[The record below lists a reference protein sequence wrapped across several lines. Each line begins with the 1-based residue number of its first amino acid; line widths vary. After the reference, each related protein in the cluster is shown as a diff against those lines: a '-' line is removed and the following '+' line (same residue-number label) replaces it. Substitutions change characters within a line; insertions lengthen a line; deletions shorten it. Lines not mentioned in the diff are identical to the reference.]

1 MFRPLR
7 LRFFLI
13 VLLLFFALFWDF
25 NKGELRTTIQTGVCE
40 EFDYANR
47 SCQSGPNLIITSY
60 PAMLIDPVALLM
72 VLGLTCLGS
81 WFRDGDLSHK
91 LERASHTAKDAGELA
106 ATIGAVI
113 SFSGIF
119 FEPSLHMT
127 FRIIFLAYLYGQL
140 LGFTLTTLSNYMKCR
155 EEALPEN
162 QNRILQIYFVEVMPF
177 KLS

>member
-72 VLGLTCLGS
+72 VLGLTYLGS
-81 WFRDGDLSHK
+81 WFRDGDLSNK

-127 FRIIFLAYLYGQL
+127 FHIIFLAYLYGQL

-155 EEALPEN
+155 EEALLEKSESDSSDLV
-162 QNRILQIYFVEVMPF
+162 R
-177 KLS
+177 

>member
-7 LRFFLI
+7 YGVGAYLPRIMVQGWGPFQ
-13 VLLLFFALFWDF
+13 
-25 NKGELRTTIQTGVCE
+25 QTGTGSHI
-40 EFDYANR
+40 A
-47 SCQSGPNLIITSY
+47 
-60 PAMLIDPVALLM
+60 ID
-72 VLGLTCLGS
+72 S
-81 WFRDGDLSHK
+81 
-91 LERASHTAKDAGELA
+91 GELA

-155 EEALPEN
+155 EETLLEKS
-162 QNRILQIYFVEVMPF
+162 RIGFFDLVR
-177 KLS
+177 

>member
-1 MFRPLR
+1 
-7 LRFFLI
+7 
-13 VLLLFFALFWDF
+13 
-25 NKGELRTTIQTGVCE
+25 
-40 EFDYANR
+40 
-47 SCQSGPNLIITSY
+47 
-60 PAMLIDPVALLM
+60 MLIDPVALLM

-127 FRIIFLAYLYGQL
+127 FCIIFLAYLYGQL

-155 EEALPEN
+155 EEALLDKSESDSSDLV
-162 QNRILQIYFVEVMPF
+162 R
-177 KLS
+177 

>member
-1 MFRPLR
+1 M
-7 LRFFLI
+7 
-13 VLLLFFALFWDF
+13 
-25 NKGELRTTIQTGVCE
+25 RTTIQTGVCE

-47 SCQSGPNLIITSY
+47 SCKSGANLIITSY

-127 FRIIFLAYLYGQL
+127 FRIIFLAHLYGQF

-155 EEALPEN
+155 EEAL
-162 QNRILQIYFVEVMPF
+162 LK
-177 KLS
+177 KLESD

>member
-13 VLLLFFALFWDF
+13 LLLLFFALFWDF
-25 NKGELRTTIQTGVCE
+25 NKGELRTTIQTGICE

-47 SCQSGPNLIITSY
+47 SQSGPNLIITSY

-72 VLGLTCLGS
+72 VLGLTYRGS
-81 WFRDGDLSHK
+81 WFMDGDLSHK
-91 LERASHTAKDAGELA
+91 LERASNTAKDAGELA

-119 FEPSLHMT
+119 F
-127 FRIIFLAYLYGQL
+127 
-140 LGFTLTTLSNYMKCR
+140 
-155 EEALPEN
+155 
-162 QNRILQIYFVEVMPF
+162 
-177 KLS
+177 

>member
-72 VLGLTCLGS
+72 VLGLTYLGS
-81 WFRDGDLSHK
+81 WFRDGDLSNK
-91 LERASHTAKDAGELA
+91 LERASHTEKDAGELA
-106 ATIGAVI
+106 ATIGAVV

-127 FRIIFLAYLYGQL
+127 FRIIFFANLYGQL
-140 LGFTLTTLSNYMKCR
+140 LGFTLTNLSNYMKCR
-155 EEALPEN
+155 EEALLKKSESDSS
-162 QNRILQIYFVEVMPF
+162 I
-177 KLS
+177 

>member
-25 NKGELRTTIQTGVCE
+25 SKEELRTTIQTGVCE

-72 VLGLTCLGS
+72 VLGLTYLGS
-81 WFRDGDLSHK
+81 WFRDGDLSNK

-127 FRIIFLAYLYGQL
+127 FRIIFLAYLIWAIT
-140 LGFTLTTLSNYMKCR
+140 GFYLDNSL
-155 EEALPEN
+155 ELH
-162 QNRILQIYFVEVMPF
+162 EVQRRSITQKF
-177 KLS
+177 RTGFF

>member
-60 PAMLIDPVALLM
+60 PAMLIDPVALLI
-72 VLGLTCLGS
+72 VLELTYLGS
-81 WFRDGDLSHK
+81 WFRDGDLSNK
-91 LERASHTAKDAGELA
+91 LERTSHTAKDVGQI
-106 ATIGAVI
+106 ATPIGAVV

-127 FRIIFLAYLYGQL
+127 FRIF
-140 LGFTLTTLSNYMKCR
+140 F
-155 EEALPEN
+155 
-162 QNRILQIYFVEVMPF
+162 
-177 KLS
+177 

>member
-72 VLGLTCLGS
+72 VLGLTYLGS
-81 WFRDGDLSHK
+81 WFRDGDLSNK
-91 LERASHTAKDAGELA
+91 LERASHTAKDSGELA

-155 EEALPEN
+155 EEALLEKSESDSSDLV
-162 QNRILQIYFVEVMPF
+162 RWSDAV
-177 KLS
+177 

>member
-1 MFRPLR
+1 M
-7 LRFFLI
+7 
-13 VLLLFFALFWDF
+13 
-25 NKGELRTTIQTGVCE
+25 
-40 EFDYANR
+40 
-47 SCQSGPNLIITSY
+47 
-60 PAMLIDPVALLM
+60 M
-72 VLGLTCLGS
+72 LGLTYLGS
-81 WFRDGDLSHK
+81 WFRDGELTNK

-155 EEALPEN
+155 EEALLEKSESDSSDLV
-162 QNRILQIYFVEVMPF
+162 R
-177 KLS
+177 

>member
-47 SCQSGPNLIITSY
+47 SPNLIITSY
-60 PAMLIDPVALLM
+60 PAMLIDPIALLM
-72 VLGLTCLGS
+72 VLGLTYLGS

-140 LGFTLTTLSNYMKCR
+140 LSFTLTTLSNYMKCR
-155 EEALPEN
+155 EEALLEKSESDSS
-162 QNRILQIYFVEVMPF
+162 I
-177 KLS
+177 

>member
-13 VLLLFFALFWDF
+13 ILLLFFALFWDF
-25 NKGELRTTIQTGVCE
+25 NKGELRKTIQTGVCE
-40 EFDYANR
+40 EFDYANW
-47 SCQSGPNLIITSY
+47 SCQSGPNLNITSY

-72 VLGLTCLGS
+72 VLGLTYLGS
-81 WFRDGDLSHK
+81 WFRNGDLSNK

-119 FEPSLHMT
+119 FLNPSLYMT
-127 FRIIFLAYLYGQL
+127 FRIIFLAYLYGL
-140 LGFTLTTLSNYMKCR
+140 LIGFTLTTHSNYMKSR
-155 EEALPEN
+155 EEAL
-162 QNRILQIYFVEVMPF
+162 L
-177 KLS
+177 K

>member
-1 MFRPLR
+1 MFKPLR

-13 VLLLFFALFWDF
+13 VFLLFFALFWDF

-72 VLGLTCLGS
+72 VLGLTYFGS
-81 WFRDGDLSHK
+81 WFRDGDLSNK

-113 SFSGIF
+113 SSRIF
-119 FEPSLHMT
+119 FEPSLYMT
-127 FRIIFLAYLYGQL
+127 FRIIFWPTFMG
-140 LGFTLTTLSNYMKCR
+140 NCWV
-155 EEALPEN
+155 LP
-162 QNRILQIYFVEVMPF
+162 
-177 KLS
+177 